1 MSTISRFYQGLSF
14 NYENKR
20 YGLVAESTATVTAT
34 VIAQVAKRLTFR
46 GCHGRV
52 KIKKVLSKREGVFRV
67 GTAALMPSLF
77 FLPETTKILSRE
89 IFLTDGQTLE
99 IGLGT
104 CAEVGLG
111 S

>member
-52 KIKKVLSKREGVFRV
+52 KKVLSKREGVFRV

-99 IGLGT
+99 IGLRT
-104 CAEVGLG
+104 CTEVGLG